1 MENVTK
7 YLDKTIES
15 VFAERF
21 GRYSKY
27 IIQERALPDVRDGL
41 KPVQR
46 RILYAMYKDNNV
58 FDKQFRKSAKT
69 VGNVIG
75 NYHPHGDSSVYEAM
89 VRMSQSWKINQQLV
103 VMHGNNGSI
112 DGDNPAAMR
121 YTEAKL
127 SQYSDYMLKDIEEKT
142 VAMFPNFDDTQFEPG
157 VLPCKI
163 PNLLING
170 TSGIASGYATE
181 IPPHNMK
188 EVLQAAI
195 YLNKNKDATLFELM
209 KYVKAPDFPT
219 GGIIHGTEGIVEAYT
234 TGKGKLILS
243 AKYEIVKNDIIIS
256 EIPYDVNKAVLL
268 HKIEMLKIDR
278 KVDGIN
284 EIIDQSGQEGL
295 EIKIVCAAN
304 SNVETIMNYL
314 LKNTDLQKNYNF
326 NMIAIN
332 NKKPELMGL
341 KAILSAFLEHREDII
356 TKRSEYLLKKA
367 QYRSHITEGII
378 EAISNLDKVVA
389 IIRQSMDKSDAKS
402 NLIKK
407 FKFSEEQAEAIVMM
421 QLYRLTNTDIIS
433 LEKTHAKLSEEIKE
447 LTGIL
452 NSRTVLL
459 ETIETELE
467 EILAESKSK
476 RLTKVEKEYVQI
488 EIKKEDLI
496 KEEKNIVVLTDYK
509 FIKRTNLRSYVTA
522 KNNPQIIEGDALNTI
537 IQVSNKEKLI
547 VFFDKGQY
555 ALTPTYEIVENK
567 WKESGKPIANLI
579 RGAEED
585 KIIKMEVFNDSIKE
599 YISITSKGYILKIAS
614 QELKTSKEK
623 QRIKFQGMKK
633 DDYIVSVIGLEK
645 DEDLLLLTDND
656 NFQMIPSKDLEK
668 VNMKRTGTKL
678 KGLNKKETI
687 VAAQKVSKDIICY
700 SQDGYYGYYNKKELL
715 QNNFRFEP
723 LYKNVKSKPQ
733 KINRLLADPDKK
745 ILSIAGDVY
754 QEIESKDL
762 NISHKGDRLKQN
774 SKLTNIDLLTDII
787 EIK

>member
-1 MENVTK
+1 MSKIET

-58 FDKQFRKSAKT
+58 FEKQFRKSAKT

-89 VRMSQSWKINQQLV
+89 VRMSQAWKINEQLV
-103 VMHGNNGSI
+103 IMHGNNGSI

-127 SQYSDYMLKDIEEKT
+127 SQYSDFMLNDIEQNT
-142 VAMFPNFDDTQFEPG
+142 VMMVPNFDDTAFEPS

-188 EVLQAAI
+188 EVLEATI
-195 YLNKNKDATLFELM
+195 FLNKNNDASLEDLM
-209 KYVKAPDFPT
+209 KFVKAPDFPT
-219 GGIIHGTEGIVEAYT
+219 GGIIQGIDGIKEAYRS
-234 TGKGKLILS
+234 GKGKLVLS
-243 AKYEIVKNDIIIS
+243 AKYKIVKNDIIIS

-268 HKIEMLKIDR
+268 HKIEILKIDR

-295 EIKIVCAAN
+295 EIKIACSTNAN
-304 SNVETIMNYL
+304 VQTIMNYL

-341 KAILSAFLEHREDII
+341 KSILNSFLEHRKDVII
-356 TKRSEYLLKKA
+356 KRSEFLLEKA
-367 QYRSHITEGII
+367 EHKSHITEGII
-378 EAISNLDKVVA
+378 QAISHLDEVVKIIRKSLDK
-389 IIRQSMDKSDAKS
+389 RDAKE

-407 FKFSEEQAEAIVMM
+407 FKISEIQAEAIVMM
-421 QLYRLTNTDIIS
+421 QLYRLTNTDIVS
-433 LEKTHAKLSEEIKE
+433 LEETHAKLTEEIKE
-447 LTGIL
+447 LKEIL
-452 NSRTVLL
+452 KNKEILIQ
-459 ETIETELE
+459 TIEDELKE
-467 EILAESKSK
+467 LLNGTKSK
-476 RLTKVEKEYVQI
+476 RKTKVEAAYVHI

-496 KEEKNIVVLTDYK
+496 KEEKNIVVLTEHK

-522 KNNPQIIEGDALNTI
+522 KSNPQIIEGDKIFAI
-537 IQVSNKEKLI
+537 KQVSNKDKLI
-547 VFFDKGQY
+547 IFFENGQY
-555 ALTPTYEIVENK
+555 SLIPVYEIFENK
-567 WKESGKPIANLI
+567 WKENGKPLGNLI
-579 RGAEED
+579 KGGEAN
-585 KIIKMEVFNDSIKE
+585 KIIAVEKYDCKAK
-599 YISITSKGYILKIAS
+599 YYTSVSAKGTVLKVLAKDF
-614 QELKTSKEK
+614 ETSKEK
-623 QRIKFQGMKK
+623 QKIKYHSLKTNDK
-633 DDYIVSVIGLEK
+633 IISVFPSGEK
-645 DEDLLLLTDND
+645 DSVLLLTNND
-656 NFQMIPSKDLEK
+656 NFQM
-668 VNMKRTGTKL
+668 VNNDEIEQMTLKKAGKQI
-678 KGLNKKETI
+678 KGLNQKEKIINSQKMKKE
-687 VAAQKVSKDIICY
+687 IICY
-700 SQDGYYGYYNKKELL
+700 TQEGYYGKYSKKEL
-715 QNNFRFEP
+715 QFTNYRFEP
-723 LYKNVKSKPQ
+723 LYKNIKSKPQ
-733 KINRLLADPDKK
+733 KIIGIYCDPLENILLISGEEYREIKSKELVLHKKGEKLKK
-745 ILSIAGDVY
+745 INKCSNLDI
-754 QEIESKDL
+754 INK
-762 NISHKGDRLKQN
+762 
-774 SKLTNIDLLTDII
+774 II